1 MYVCVKCWSII
12 ICSFIPYFIPKYLK
26 LALRIVFICKNNN
39 NNWRYL
45 IGYNYMPGAVLGV
58 SQTLSN
64 VISKQTSEIS
74 NIIAIYR

>member
-1 MYVCVKCWSII
+1 
-12 ICSFIPYFIPKYLK
+12 
-26 LALRIVFICKNNN
+26 
-39 NNWRYL
+39 
-45 IGYNYMPGAVLGV
+45 MPGAVLGV